1 MDNVTKT
8 ILFLGIGVIIGQLIV
23 INNYCEEI
31 NAKIDTLIELKTEGE
46 YYTPLEQKFL
56 INS

>member
-8 ILFLGIGVIIGQLIV
+8 ILLLSIGVIIGQQIV
-23 INNYCEEI
+23 IINYCKEI
-31 NAKIDTLIELKTEGE
+31 NAKIITVLELKATED
-46 YYTPLEQKFL
+46 YYTPLEQNFL